1 MKKSALLGHRSY
13 FDMVHRITLRTIE
26 TLSDADLDFRP
37 QPDMRSV
44 RDLIQHI
51 YGMQKSFAIGIK
63 AGRLSQEI
71 ENANIPDSFEGQAVS
86 EGLKTIADCV
96 AFAKDC
102 HQMAGHTLTEL
113 SDDQLATNIEAPCG
127 IFPAWQYFNFMYDEH
142 WHHRSAL
149 YLYPSTGEKAP
160 DALRL
165 SVVLN
170 IQSDEYRDTR
180 DLENS

>member
-37 QPDMRSV
+37 QPEMRSV

-51 YGMQKSFAIGIK
+51 YGMQKSFATGIK

-71 ENANIPDSFEGQAVS
+71 ENANIPESFEGQTVS

-102 HQMAGHTLTEL
+102 HQIAGNTLADL
-113 SDDQLATNIEAPCG
+113 SDDQLAASIEAPFG
-127 IFPAWQYFNFMYDEH
+127 TFPAWQYFNFMYDEH
-142 WHHRSAL
+142 WHHRGQL
-149 YLYPSTGEKAP
+149 YTYIRLLGKKPPMLYDYQPS
-160 DALRL
+160 
-165 SVVLN
+165 
-170 IQSDEYRDTR
+170 
-180 DLENS
+180 